1 MGIKIRMRFHVDENE
16 NWMDLMEDGDIKR
29 RIKIRIKIRIGI
41 NKMQITFNAR
51 GCVKYEPIFKN
62 CFF

>member
-1 MGIKIRMRFHVDENE
+1 MGIKIRMRFHEDENE
-16 NWMDLMEDGDIKR
+16 NWMDLMEDGDIER
-29 RIKIRIKIRIGI
+29 RIKIRIGI

-51 GCVKYEPIFKN
+51 GCVKYELIFKN

>member
-29 RIKIRIKIRIGI
+29 RIKIRIGI

-51 GCVKYEPIFKN
+51 GCVKYELIFKN